1 MKIKK
6 ILNNNVCVVEINGVE
21 QVVMGRGLAYQ
32 KRAGDSFDD
41 ALVDKTFTLN
51 QEANNMLQEL
61 IVDVPIEHIALV
73 DEFITYAKMHIAKK
87 MNDLIYI
94 SLIDHISTAIRRYEE
109 GVVVKNGLLWEVK
122 RFYKDEFELGL
133 QALEII
139 ALQTGNTLPEDEA
152 AFIALHLVNSQL
164 VHAKNEKTSM
174 IQITEIIQEL
184 SSIVKYTFNIEFDE
198 DSVYF
203 YRFITHLKF
212 FAERVLNQ
220 DSQENIEAE
229 GLLDLIKVK
238 YVDAYLCVLKI
249 QKFIEESYDYSI
261 SPEEILYLTIHI
273 ERITSVSKK

>member
-1 MKIKK
+1 MEIKK
-6 ILNNNVCVVEINGVE
+6 ILNNNVCVVETNGVE

-32 KRAGDSFDD
+32 KRVGDFFDD

-51 QEANNMLQEL
+51 QEANSMLQEL
-61 IVDVPIEHIALV
+61 IVDVPIEHITLV

-261 SPEEILYLTIHI
+261 SPEEVLYLTIHI